1 MARPEHEPTVA
12 SRRRVTIGA
21 GSGMSHE
28 ALALA
33 LDISRNTLEKH
44 YGDELSKGAA
54 VRQLEIKESIFRQAK
69 KGNVAAARLYLQGA
83 AQAVPQAAPD
93 SEQPEFVPPIADGLK
108 AARDRAATTAQQGT
122 EWAGVLQRKQL
133 Q

>member
-83 AQAVPQAAPD
+83 AQAVPQPTPG
-93 SEQPEFVPPIADGLK
+93 SEQEFVPPIADGLK